1 MTAER
6 RAKGGTSVNAR
17 MTLGYHGRTF
27 YGWGDNPG
35 LRTVEGTVRAALEKV
50 LRHDIVVHV
59 AGRTDRGVHA
69 AAQVASFVTHAP
81 HFDPVLLRSA
91 INKLCKPEISIA
103 EIVEVDANFHARFS
117 AVSRSYR
124 YRVQNAFVADPL
136 RCDHVWH
143 MPAEL
148 DVDAMNHAAA
158 AIVGLHDFRAFCRVA
173 PGKTRDEP
181 MYRRVMAAQWS
192 VDGDELVLNIVANAF
207 CTQMVRSLTAAMV
220 GIGRDVEGH
229 KSMETLLGE
238 TTRSITPAPPHG
250 LTLTSVEYPDWS
262 SS

>member
-1 MTAER
+1 MTGELR
-6 RAKGGTSVNAR
+6 TPGGKGATAR

-35 LRTVEGTVRAALEKV
+35 LPTVEGTVRAALEKV
-50 LRHDIVVHV
+50 LRHDVVVHV

-69 AAQVASFVTHAP
+69 AAQVASFVTDAP
-81 HFDPVLLRSA
+81 HFDPVLLTSA
-91 INKLCKPEISIA
+91 INKLCRPAISIA
-103 EIVEVDANFHARFS
+103 EIVEVDSDFHARFS
-117 AVSRSYR
+117 AVSRSYQ
-124 YRVQNAFVADPL
+124 YRVQNAFVADAL

-143 MPAEL
+143 VPSPL
-148 DVDAMNHAAA
+148 DLDAMNHAAA
-158 AIVGLHDFRAFCRVA
+158 LTVGLHDFRAFCRVA

-181 MYRRVMAAQWS
+181 MYRRVMAAEWS
-192 VDGDELVLNIVANAF
+192 VVGDELVLNIVANAF

-220 GIGRDVEGH
+220 GIGRDIEGH
-229 KSMETLLGE
+229 KPMETLLQE